1 MRPPLTKNI
10 HLDEFKQ
17 YYWLKKELQ
26 AFCKQHGL
34 SPTGSKEELTER
46 IDEFLR
52 TGTIIKPNRTLSR
65 QNDKNI
71 ELSLDTV
78 INENHRCSQ
87 EVRAFFKSIIGPTFH
102 FSTYIQKF
110 FKENI
115 GKTYR
120 EAVEAWYE
128 EEERKKDPSY
138 QTKIGSQFQYNQF
151 FRDYFSDPA
160 NKGRKRQDA
169 IDAWNQIKKQP
180 GSNKYVRS

>member
-10 HLDEFKQ
+10 HLEEFKQ

-26 AFCKQHGL
+26 AFCKNHGL
-34 SPTGSKEELTER
+34 SPTGSKEEITER

-52 TGTIIKPNRTLSR
+52 TGTIIKPTRTLSR

-71 ELSLDTV
+71 ELSLETV

-138 QTKIGSQFQYNQF
+138 QTKIGSQFEYNQF
-151 FRDYFSDPA
+151 FRDYFSDPE